1 MKEVLYVP
9 NEAHEPNLRWL
20 SGAPLTA
27 FVTHEN
33 EDGTVNL
40 AVFDHTGTVQP
51 RNNVRISTSASDQ
64 PQTGAYCVATGDAR
78 ATQKTIEQRAREEAL
93 KDETPRERAAREA
106 GERFDREKA
115 DGWNADRSRA
125 EETPIQR
132 ADREIKEQA
141 DRTYPGRTAVQENAD
156 RAKLDEMLQQRTD
169 REARKQASRRDEF
182 DRQERA
188 RQDAGK

>member
-9 NEAHEPNLRWL
+9 NEAHEPNLRRL

-51 RNNVRISTSASDQ
+51 RANVPMSSSTSDQ
-64 PQTGAYCVATGDAR
+64 PETGAYCVNTGDSR
-78 ATQKTIEQRAREEAL
+78 ATQKTHEQMAREEAL
-93 KDETPRERAAREA
+93 RGETPRERAAREA

-115 DGWNADRSRA
+115 NGWNPDRSRA
-125 EETPIQR
+125 GETPTQR
-132 ADREIKEQA
+132 ADREQRARA
-141 DRTYPGRTAVQENAD
+141 DQGRSAVQQNAD
-156 RAKLDEMLQQRTD
+156 QTKYDETLEQRNSRERAE
-169 REARKQASRRDEF
+169 REQASRDEF
-182 DRQERA
+182 ARQERA